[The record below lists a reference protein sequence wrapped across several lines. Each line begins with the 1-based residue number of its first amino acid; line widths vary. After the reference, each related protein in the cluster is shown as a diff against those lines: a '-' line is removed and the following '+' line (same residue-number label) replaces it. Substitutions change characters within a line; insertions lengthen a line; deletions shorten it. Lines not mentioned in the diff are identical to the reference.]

1 MDTIKASLY
10 GFQQRLKH
18 RQAHT
23 ADRSQQIFYEVMLK
37 YYQMVDKGREE
48 GRPLAWVGLAPVE
61 IVYAMD
67 ILPFMPEFQC
77 MVVASQGNIAG
88 YFDASAGYGLPIEIC
103 SVHRAMTGMDILQ
116 ELPKP
121 DLILSSAC
129 VCDSTLKFYG
139 TRTEYHQVPSYMLD
153 LPHWRDEEAIQ
164 YLTKD
169 LEGMVHFLEEFT
181 GKKMDYDRLKE
192 IMRLSKEGYDLFYE
206 IGELRKAAP
215 TPLRAREAFRN
226 FSVWAFMLGKQEAI
240 DYFRLM
246 RDETRRRVENKEG
259 AVADEKYRIVW
270 LYIPPNYALSVFDWM
285 ETEYGATIPMDVFN
299 FLGEFEWDPDKPLE
313 TLARKAYYSLLI
325 RQLGGPIENA
335 TDEAVRMV
343 KEYKAD
349 GAVWLTQIGCK
360 QGCAVIR
367 RMKDVL
373 QEELGVPFLS
383 MDGDV
388 IDPSVLP
395 PDELKSKLEG
405 FFEILEDRVAVH

>member
-77 MVVASQGNIAG
+77 MVVASEGNIAG

-169 LEGMVHFLEEFT
+169 LEGMFHFLEEFT

-206 IGELRKAAP
+206 IGELRNAAP

-240 DYFRLM
+240 DYFRVM
-246 RDETRRRVENKEG
+246 R
-259 AVADEKYRIVW
+259 
-270 LYIPPNYALSVFDWM
+270 
-285 ETEYGATIPMDVFN
+285 
-299 FLGEFEWDPDKPLE
+299 
-313 TLARKAYYSLLI
+313 
-325 RQLGGPIENA
+325 
-335 TDEAVRMV
+335 
-343 KEYKAD
+343 
-349 GAVWLTQIGCK
+349 
-360 QGCAVIR
+360 
-367 RMKDVL
+367 
-373 QEELGVPFLS
+373 
-383 MDGDV
+383 
-388 IDPSVLP
+388 
-395 PDELKSKLEG
+395 
-405 FFEILEDRVAVH
+405 